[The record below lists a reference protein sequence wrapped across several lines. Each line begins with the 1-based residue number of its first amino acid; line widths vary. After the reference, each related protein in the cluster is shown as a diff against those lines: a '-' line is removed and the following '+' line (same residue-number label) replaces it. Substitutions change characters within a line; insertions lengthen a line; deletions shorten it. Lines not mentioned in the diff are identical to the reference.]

1 MIRNGQFQSFQQKIS
16 KIYHFRENIYIK
28 QGKLHFSNPILGYS
42 ASKIKYL
49 FFSKFQDEFFFAS
62 FKFNFFLKKPQKCS
76 KIFEANIKM
85 HFIYEFFEAE
95 NFRNS
100 VFHKKSILNTIF
112 GSVDFKFLF
121 KKKSFDPKPENLW
134 EKL

>member
-1 MIRNGQFQSFQQKIS
+1 MVSFKVFNRKFRKFIISARIFTSNKENSIFRILFWDTLPAKSNIYFFQNFKTNFFCQFQIQ
-16 KIYHFRENIYIK
+16 
-28 QGKLHFSNPILGYS
+28 
-42 ASKIKYL
+42 
-49 FFSKFQDEFFFAS
+49 
-62 FKFNFFLKKPQKCS
+62 FFLKKPQKCS

-121 KKKSFDPKPENLW
+121 KKKSFDPKPENL
-134 EKL
+134 

>member
-1 MIRNGQFQSFQQKIS
+1 MVSLKVFNRKFRKFL
-16 KIYHFRENIYIK
+16 HFRENIYIK

-42 ASKIKYL
+42 ASKIQYL
-49 FFSKFQDEFFFAS
+49 FFSKFQDEFFLPVS
-62 FKFNFFLKKPQKCS
+62 NSFFLKKPQKCS

-121 KKKSFDPKPENLW
+121 KKKSFDPKPENLYKNC
-134 EKL
+134 KLY

>member
-1 MIRNGQFQSFQQKIS
+1 MVSFKVFNR
-16 KIYHFRENIYIK
+16 KFRKFLHFENIYIK
-28 QGKLHFSNPILGYS
+28 QGKLHFSNPILVYS
-42 ASKIKYL
+42 ASEIQYL
-49 FFSKFQDEFFFAS
+49 FFSKFQDEFFLPVS
-62 FKFNFFLKKPQKCS
+62 NSFFLKKAQKCS

-85 HFIYEFFEAE
+85 HFIYEFFEAA

-121 KKKSFDPKPENLW
+121 KKSFDPKPENLW
-134 EKL
+134 QKL